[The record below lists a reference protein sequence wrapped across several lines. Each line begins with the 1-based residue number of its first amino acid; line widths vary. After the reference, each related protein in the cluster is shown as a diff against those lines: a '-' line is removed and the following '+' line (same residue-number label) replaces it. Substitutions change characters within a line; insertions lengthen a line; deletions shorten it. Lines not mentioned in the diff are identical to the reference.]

1 MTSNESAEARKAMV
15 LNQLRPQG
23 VTDPAV
29 LAAMTRVP
37 REEFLPASLHAAA
50 YGDRPLLLDDG
61 SPVMA
66 PAELGRLLTRLAP
79 RAGESALVVG
89 KGGAYSAAILDAI
102 GLSVDRADS
111 AGSASGPYDLV
122 LVEGALADLP
132 PQIPGLLAP
141 HGRVGAAIDDRGV
154 TRLCVGRLEGKNVA
168 LQPFADAQVPMM
180 PGAARPAAFVF

>member
-1 MTSNESAEARKAMV
+1 MTSSQSAQARKAMV

-29 LAAMTRVP
+29 LAAMTAVP
-37 REEFLPASLHAAA
+37 REDYLPTSLKASA

-79 RAGESALVVG
+79 RAGEAALVIG
-89 KGGAYSAAILDAI
+89 KGGAYSAAVLDAM
-102 GLSVDRADS
+102 GLAVERADS
-111 AGSASGPYDLV
+111 AGSASGRYDLV
-122 LVEGALADLP
+122 LAEGALPDLP
-132 PQIPGLLAP
+132 APVVGLLAP

-154 TRLCVGRLEGKNVA
+154 TRLSVGRLEGDSVA
-168 LQPFADAQVPMM
+168 MQPFADAQVPMM

>member
-1 MTSNESAEARKAMV
+1 MTSSESAQARKAMV

-29 LAAMTRVP
+29 LAAMAAIP
-37 REEFLPASLHAAA
+37 REDFLPAALKASA
-50 YGDRPLLLDDG
+50 YGDRPLLLVDG

-79 RAGESALVVG
+79 RAGETALVIG
-89 KGGAYSAAILDAI
+89 KGGAYSAAVLEAL

-111 AGSASGPYDLV
+111 AGSASGQYELV

-132 PQIPGLLAP
+132 PQIPALLAP

-154 TRLCVGRLEGKNVA
+154 TRLSVGQRERKNVA
-168 LQPFADAQVPMM
+168 MQSFADAQVPML